1 MSDEVSPEP
10 GDGPVVDNPELQR
23 FELKVGDQIA
33 FAEYRR
39 RLGQLMITHV
49 ETPPSLRGGGVAA
62 RVMHGVL
69 NHAQATGSKVTP
81 LCAYAEAYIRRH
93 PEYRNLVG

>member
-1 MSDEVSPEP
+1 MSDEASP
-10 GDGPVVDNPELQR
+10 GSGADAVVDNPTLQR
-23 FELKVGDQIA
+23 FELKVGDQVA

-39 RLGQLMITHV
+39 RPGLLMITHV

-62 RVMHGVL
+62 PVMKGVL
-69 NHAQATGSKVTP
+69 DHARVSETKVAP
-81 LCAYAEAYIRRH
+81 LCPYAEAYIRRH